1 MGYPFHKVLFI
12 GPADQQGGMGAVL
25 RSYAKSIK
33 AFNVITTHDI
43 NNQQYFYF
51 IIQFI
56 NIIKF
61 ILLNDDLEILH
72 IHSASKG
79 SFVRKGL
86 VLLLAK
92 AFNKKVVFH
101 IHGGGF
107 MDFYS
112 SSKHAKPIIRWVLS
126 KADVLICLSEEWK
139 QIFEKEAFNRQ
150 VVRLN
155 NPVQEFSFPP
165 RNYDRSVLKIL
176 FLGRISAEKGLFD
189 LLNYLKSNTHF
200 RKGLITLTIGG
211 TGDHEKLNA
220 LLNDDVFHDRVI
232 YKGWLNENGKQRQL
246 SDNDIFILPSY
257 YEGMPISILEAMSAK
272 MPIIATNVGGIPSV
286 VKPGLNGWLFN
297 PGSFSS
303 LDSVFDDLMANKK
316 YINAYGE
323 QSLRLV
329 QPYLADRIMQ
339 DLSEVYSTL

>member
-1 MGYPFHKVLFI
+1 MEYPFHKVLFI

-25 RSYAKSIK
+25 RSYSKSIN
-33 AFNVITTHDI
+33 AFNLITTHDTET
-43 NNQQYFYF
+43 QQYVYF
-51 IIQFI
+51 IKQFI

-61 ILLNDDLEILH
+61 ILLNDELEILH

-107 MDFYS
+107 MEFYS

-139 QIFEKEAFNRQ
+139 QIFEKEAFNRE

-155 NPVQEFSFPP
+155 NPVQEFSFLP
-165 RNYDRSVLKIL
+165 RNHDGSVLKL
-176 FLGRISAEKGLFD
+176 LYLGRISTDKGLFD

-200 RKGLITLTIGG
+200 RNGLITLTIGG

-220 LLNDDVFHDRVI
+220 LLKDEVFQNRVI
-232 YKGWLNENGKQRQL
+232 YKGWLNEHGKQKQL

-257 YEGMPISILEAMSAK
+257 YEGLPISILEAMSAK

-286 VKPGLNGWLFN
+286 VKPGLNGWLFT
-297 PGSFSS
+297 PGAFTS
-303 LDSVFDDLMANKK
+303 LDSVFDDLMANKRV
-316 YINAYGE
+316 INAYGE

-339 DLSEVYSTL
+339 DLSEVYSAL